1 MRGGTRSVVAGSGLE
16 PGQAFAR
23 VAFAADRRPWQ
34 RSLRWER
41 YRPGPRRLVVT
52 ALVAIVATL
61 LELSGFDAL
70 MRERFD
76 RTHEAVASAPFVV
89 HFEDL
94 LPAPPP
100 EPEPVRRAHDSA
112 VAGARAPAR
121 RERTE
126 ERPRRPRDALDV
138 APAVPVET
146 PPLLVDRDGRA
157 LLPDGRVLVAPKDGA
172 AMFRHDSPVPYAQ
185 TRFEQAF
192 APRDEDLGHELIR
205 RTTVKHTWRTPWGS
219 QITCSASMTLMFLGG
234 CGWGLA
240 PRATAEELRRM
251 RADPPPSKPDKSALR
266 LLGS

>member
-1 MRGGTRSVVAGSGLE
+1 MRGGTRSVVAESGLE

-52 ALVAIVATL
+52 ALVAIVATV

-76 RTHEAVASAPFVV
+76 RAREAIASTPFVV
-89 HFEDL
+89 HIEDL

-100 EPEPVRRAHDSA
+100 EPEPAHRALDAA
-112 VAGARAPAR
+112 VAGARPSAR
-121 RERTE
+121 SERIE
-126 ERPRRPRDALDV
+126 ARPRRPRDAPEV
-138 APAVPVET
+138 APTAPVQA
-146 PPLLVDRDGRA
+146 PLLVDRDGRA
-157 LLPDGRVLVAPKDGA
+157 LLPDGQALVAPKDGA
-172 AMFRHDSPVPYAQ
+172 AMFRHDSLVPYAP

-240 PRATAEELRRM
+240 PRATAEELRQM
-251 RADPPPSKPDKSALR
+251 RADPPPSKPDKALR